1 MRITNYKITGKPL
14 AFLLAAALVLGG
26 ISAALI
32 GHNPSKDS
40 PLEAHAE
47 PAENQSEVHLM
58 DFSNEPENVIYL
70 AGGCFWGIEHLM
82 ASIPGV
88 IDAQSGYANGRNAED
103 ANYETICATDTGFR
117 ETVRVEYDPEQVSL
131 DALLMA
137 YFYVIDPTV
146 QNRQGNDIGTQYQ
159 TGVYYTNDA
168 VKETVERIA
177 AIERS
182 RSPEFY
188 VEIGP
193 LLNYYPAEDYHQN
206 YLANNPFGYCH
217 IPMEEIRLFSS
228 LRVDPGDYRKPAE
241 EAIRDK
247 LTAEQYY
254 VTQESGTEY
263 AFQNEFWNQFE
274 KGIYV
279 DIVTGEPLFSS
290 SDKFESSCGWPAFS
304 KPIEEPSI
312 VEILDTSHGM
322 IRTEVRSRAGNS
334 HLGHVFENDPESP
347 NGIRYCINSASLRF
361 IPYAHMEA
369 EGYGYL
375 MDVVE

>member
-1 MRITNYKITGKPL
+1 MKITDYRITGKPL

-26 ISAALI
+26 ISAVLI
-32 GHNPSKDS
+32 SHNPSKDS
-40 PLEAHAE
+40 LLEAHAE
-47 PAENQSEVHLM
+47 PAVNQSEVHLM

-88 IDAQSGYANGRNAED
+88 IDAQSGYANGRNPED

-146 QNRQGNDIGTQYQ
+146 QNRQGHDIGTQYQ

-168 VKETVERIA
+168 AKETVERIA

-182 RSPEFY
+182 RSPEFH

-228 LRVDPGDYRKPAE
+228 LRIDPGDYQKPAE

-247 LTAEQYY
+247 LTSEQYY

-263 AFQNEFWNQFE
+263 AFQNEFWNQFDR
-274 KGIYV
+274 GIYV

-375 MDVVE
+375 MDVVK